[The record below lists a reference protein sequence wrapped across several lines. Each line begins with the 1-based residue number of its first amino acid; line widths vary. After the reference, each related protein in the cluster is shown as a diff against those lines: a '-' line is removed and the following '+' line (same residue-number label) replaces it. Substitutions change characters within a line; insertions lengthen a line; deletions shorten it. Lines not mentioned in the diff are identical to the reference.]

1 MSVFLQPIYTQ
12 TIAGGN
18 TGSITFNNIPQTFTD
33 LKLEISGRENTVT
46 GYTFIALYVRYNNDS
61 SSLYSDTRLY
71 GNGSSASS
79 SRINGT
85 AQYLGSDGA
94 ANSTA
99 NTFNSISAYIPNYTG
114 SNYKQV
120 ITDSVAEN
128 NASGVDMFMNAGLYR
143 STSAITSIQ
152 ILPQITFSGYTTV
165 SLYGVL
171 RQGI

>member
-12 TIAGGN
+12 TIASGS

-33 LKLEISGRENTVT
+33 LKLEISARENTVT
-46 GYTFIALYVRYNNDS
+46 GQTFVALYLRFNNDS

-71 GNGSSASS
+71 GSGTSTNS
-79 SRINGT
+79 SRLSGN
-85 AQYLGSDGA
+85 ANYLGSDEA

-99 NTFNSISAYIPNYTG
+99 NTFNSVSAYIPNYTG
-114 SNYKQV
+114 SNYKQM
-120 ITDSVAEN
+120 ISDSVAEN
-128 NASGVDMFMNAGLYR
+128 NTTGIDMFLNANLYR

-152 ILPQITFSGYTTV
+152 VLPQITFSGYTTI
-165 SLYGVL
+165 SLYGIL